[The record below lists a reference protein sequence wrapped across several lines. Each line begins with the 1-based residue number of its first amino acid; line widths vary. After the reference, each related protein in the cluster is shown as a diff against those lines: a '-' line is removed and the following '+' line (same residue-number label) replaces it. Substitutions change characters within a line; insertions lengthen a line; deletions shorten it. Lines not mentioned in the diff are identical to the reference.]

1 MNKVVLIGRLTK
13 DPELKFTPGTGNA
26 VATFTLA
33 VDRRFQKDKEKEAD
47 FVPIVVWGKQ
57 AESTAN
63 YMSKG
68 KLMGVSGRIQVRNYD
83 AKDGTKR
90 YVTEVVADEVQ
101 FLEWGSGTKTESR
114 SNESDYE
121 SFGKTQQSRGNNSS
135 GGYGEDITPIDDDG
149 EIPF

>member
-13 DPELKFTPGTGNA
+13 DPELKFTPGTGTA

-33 VDRRFQKDKEKEAD
+33 VDRRFSKDNQKEAD
-47 FVPIVVWGKQ
+47 FIPIVVWGKQ

-68 KLMGVSGRIQVRNYD
+68 KLMGVSGRIQTRSYD

-101 FLEWGSGTKTESR
+101 FLEWGSGNKSDSR
-114 SNESDYE
+114 ENGSDYE
-121 SFGKTQQSRGNNSS
+121 SFGKTQGSHRA
-135 GGYGEDITPIDDDG
+135 YGEDITPMEEDG